1 MLRLL
6 GVGVA
11 GTAIT
16 AVGLTEAQA
25 ERKRGRNVRA
35 QTTAAAVAPIPITG
49 TGADGSL
56 FAGLFTLTRFAV
68 QNGVLVGIGTLT
80 GTLKDVTGAVLGQ
93 VNQQIAIPVDLL
105 NTTGTCEILTLVLG
119 PLDLNLLGLIVELE
133 QVELVIRA
141 EQGPG
146 NLLGNLLCAIAGL
159 LDNGGALNRL
169 VGLLNNL
176 LRALG

>member
-1 MLRLL
+1 MNPDRIEALSRSLADPTSRRGMLRLL

-56 FAGLFTLTRFAV
+56 FAGLFTLTRFASWARCTS
-68 QNGVLVGIGTLT
+68 NFSGS
-80 GTLKDVTGAVLGQ
+80 
-93 VNQQIAIPVDLL
+93 
-105 NTTGTCEILTLVLG
+105 
-119 PLDLNLLGLIVELE
+119 
-133 QVELVIRA
+133 
-141 EQGPG
+141 
-146 NLLGNLLCAIAGL
+146 
-159 LDNGGALNRL
+159 
-169 VGLLNNL
+169 
-176 LRALG
+176 